1 MANSAF
7 NARFRVVDNN
17 SSNQNAPER
26 NLIIDFDKENAK
38 KAAMWLMQEVDKV
51 DENNTTQ
58 EINQPPAEQNTENQP
73 NVENNEKPVVGKLH
87 IGGKTF
93 DVTFQELDMIAR
105 TMNLAKDTVNRKYKM
120 GMMR

>member
-1 MANSAF
+1 MGY
-7 NARFRVVDNN
+7 VNN
-17 SSNQNAPER
+17 TAAYDQKKVR
-26 NLIIDFDKENAK
+26 KYGKLYGTIDF
-38 KAAMWLMQEVDKV
+38 EVNDTIS
-51 DENNTTQ
+51 EHYF
-58 EINQPPAEQNTENQP
+58 
-73 NVENNEKPVVGKLH
+73 ENNEKPVVGKLH